1 MKARKAFASLI
12 LAFLILSLIQ
22 SFLPITPKIETVKA
36 KSITWLSDYRYRKTV
51 LINGVYGAGYGYQIM
66 FHIRR
71 NSGTDSGNTVYLNGK
86 CLETFGDIRF
96 ADSEGNLLPYA
107 IVSQSTDEAIVWVKL
122 STLNLDSDQIIY
134 LYYGNLTTEAG
145 ISASDPDSTFI
156 FYEDWS
162 NETLNTDK
170 WTGGTP
176 NKIEPSLHRIYF
188 KGAIT
193 RHLRTVNTLSFSSY
207 FIVESW
213 DALQGELKPFQIKF
227 YAYSISQDKGIFSCH
242 AGDFDASSKHW
253 GTVFCGFYGST
264 STPQGQAKEIAGVDS
279 VILNQTDF
287 TQGAR
292 TREWL
297 IIRQGD
303 VYTIYM
309 DGQVFVNATCAS
321 TPNSISLYFYGD
333 SNAYPYVYFYGFK
346 IRKYIDP
353 EPEPAI
359 WYAEEPQPS
368 DASAQ
373 WLSGYRYRKP
383 FVVNCTPGAGVG
395 YQIKLTI
402 YRTTGVDNG
411 HTVYLDEKCLPT
423 FGDIRFTISDG
434 VTKCPYYIFSVST
447 DSAVFWVKI
456 MADLTYNPPD
466 QIYQTIY
473 IYYGNLTVQAGIPE
487 SSLDDTFIFAEPWD
501 NSTLNTD
508 RWTISNPD
516 GTYSIDATNHI
527 ITLSGSVS
535 YYLQSKNTLV
545 FPETWIL
552 EDFYTDGGRVY
563 FRGWNKL
570 SSANYKYRT
579 FAVHHGGW
587 SSSDKGIAHVTA
599 YSYYT
604 SAPPAGYRVKMLAGV
619 GGNDDKYEIADS
631 SPSYGEAIWYV
642 KITKKADGKIYLD
655 IQTDHSGV
663 WSYSEANSE
672 VPDRVLIYFQANNG
686 YVSFKVGAFKI
697 RKYVEPEPTILTW
710 GEEEETTYATLN
722 VTVYPSTLESL
733 YVPFKLD
740 GTAYTAPR
748 SFVLGMC
755 QHTLEAV
762 QQVVAINS
770 TYQANFTAWYVNGT
784 EYSTHLNITI
794 NLGGETTATMHY
806 TITEVSGG
814 ESSEEQTTPSSEEE
828 DEPSSFP
835 PSYPFGSYAPVH
847 FEAFNVELGIV
858 KAGSIVNFEIGFSFD
873 QVQIRV
879 ERVEFQQHSEWF
891 TLDTLLPKTFSRG
904 TDIIGTGKIQAVF
917 HAPKDVDGTFM
928 IPYTI
933 YAVTSDGRQVS
944 AQASISV
951 TISKSQGV
959 GIGDGTN
966 ITQPVLGNPLVLGL
980 LALSICWFGY
990 YAIKGKK

>member
-1 MKARKAFASLI
+1 MSYWVEALFQVNGSGCIRLADIIRNGSEWEAYLNGKLYKPAFHVYGDGYAPCDDYSSYGYVSWNKDMQVGESASSGNGEYI
-12 LAFLILSLIQ
+12 HYWTCIMGYREVVDPEP
-22 SFLPITPKIETVKA
+22 SFVSWGNAESQTPQEPPNPA
-36 KSITWLSDYRYRKTV
+36 TWLAGYRYRKGV

-66 FHIRR
+66 FRIRR
-71 NSGTDSGNTVYLNGK
+71 NSGTDSGHIVYLNGK

-122 STLNLDSDQIIY
+122 STLNLDSDQIVY
-134 LYYGNLTTEAG
+134 LYYGNLTAEAG
-145 ISASDPDSTFI
+145 ISASDIDSTFI

-162 NETLNTDK
+162 DETLSK

-176 NKIEPSLHRIYF
+176 TKIEPALHRIQF
-188 KGAIT
+188 KGPIT
-193 RHLRTVNTLSFSSY
+193 RQLDTVNTLSFPSY
-207 FIVESW
+207 FIVESC
-213 DALQGELKPFQIKF
+213 DALQGELTPVQTKF

-242 AGDFDASSKHW
+242 AGDFVPSNKHW

-297 IIRQGD
+297 IIRQGN

-309 DGQVFVNATCAS
+309 DGQVFVNTTSSS

-353 EPEPAI
+353 EPEPTT
-359 WYAEEPQPS
+359 WYAEEEQGEGGEGS
-368 DASAQ
+368 S
-373 WLSGYRYRKP
+373 
-383 FVVNCTPGAGVG
+383 
-395 YQIKLTI
+395 
-402 YRTTGVDNG
+402 
-411 HTVYLDEKCLPT
+411 
-423 FGDIRFTISDG
+423 
-434 VTKCPYYIFSVST
+434 IF
-447 DSAVFWVKI
+447 
-456 MADLTYNPPD
+456 
-466 QIYQTIY
+466 
-473 IYYGNLTVQAGIPE
+473 
-487 SSLDDTFIFAEPWD
+487 
-501 NSTLNTD
+501 
-508 RWTISNPD
+508 
-516 GTYSIDATNHI
+516 
-527 ITLSGSVS
+527 
-535 YYLQSKNTLV
+535 
-545 FPETWIL
+545 
-552 EDFYTDGGRVY
+552 
-563 FRGWNKL
+563 
-570 SSANYKYRT
+570 
-579 FAVHHGGW
+579 
-587 SSSDKGIAHVTA
+587 
-599 YSYYT
+599 
-604 SAPPAGYRVKMLAGV
+604 
-619 GGNDDKYEIADS
+619 
-631 SPSYGEAIWYV
+631 
-642 KITKKADGKIYLD
+642 
-655 IQTDHSGV
+655 
-663 WSYSEANSE
+663 
-672 VPDRVLIYFQANNG
+672 
-686 YVSFKVGAFKI
+686 
-697 RKYVEPEPTILTW
+697 
-710 GEEEETTYATLN
+710 LN
-722 VTVYPSTLESL
+722 VDVYPSELESL
-733 YVPFKLD
+733 AVPFKLN
-740 GTAYTAPR
+740 GTAYAAPQTL
-748 SFVLGMC
+748 SVSQGVYVL
-755 QHTLEAV
+755 EVV
-762 QQVVAINS
+762 QQIVAVN
-770 TYQANFTAWYVNGT
+770 TTHQANFTAWYVNDT
-784 EYSTHLNITI
+784 QYSIEPSITI
-794 NLGGETTATMHY
+794 NISGNTTATMHY
-806 TITEVSGG
+806 AIAEVSGG
-814 ESSEEQTTPSSEEE
+814 ESSEESSSEEQSPPSSEEEE

-835 PSYPFGSYAPVH
+835 PSYPFGGYAPVH

-858 KAGSIVNFEIGFSFD
+858 KAGSTVNFEIGFSFD

-879 ERVEFQQHSEWF
+879 ERVEFQQQSEWF